1 MTLQPSQGS
10 PRAGGK
16 KRFVRAKV
24 RVRSLQITSDVG
36 WVGEHGSESQLSPV
50 GDWS

>member
-1 MTLQPSQGS
+1 MTSSPCVPFLGSRIPIMTLQPYPGS

-24 RVRSLQITSDVG
+24 RVRSLQITSGVG
-36 WVGEHGSESQLSPV
+36 G
-50 GDWS
+50 